1 MINKIKRYLLA
12 LLLVVAISPA
22 AIVAQQKTIIVSGSV
37 QFDVPGA
44 KMQIFTG
51 SGPEKRVL
59 AEFDLDQNR
68 KFRQELKVDQPGLLT
83 IDCKGTEQLNFWAED
98 ENIEVN
104 FRGADTAKV
113 KSASLATI
121 KGGPKNDL
129 MNLINHNVFLNRQM
143 SGSTS
148 AALKSVAYTSPAERD
163 KATRAISELNTQ
175 DLKDRMIFL
184 SELFPATTSIVAVLN
199 QFNYQRDRDI
209 IDRIAAKIYAIH
221 PNYPPLD
228 SFYKIKEAAAERV
241 RKMAIGA
248 TAPEFAFPTQ
258 DGKLLGPKDY
268 RGKTLIIDFW
278 ASWCGPC
285 IAEIPHLKKLYE
297 NYKDKGLEILSV
309 SIDKDSK
316 EWLKAVET
324 IQMPWKQVLSPNA
337 GAELMSL
344 YQFNMIPFIILID
357 KDGKIVNKHLRG
369 EALETAVKQLIGLS
383 K

>member
-1 MINKIKRYLLA
+1 MNKIIKQYLLA
-12 LLLVVAISPA
+12 LVLIASITPA
-22 AIVAQQKTIIVSGSV
+22 ALFAQQKTIVVSGSV
-37 QFDVPGA
+37 QFDVPGVQ
-44 KMQIFTG
+44 MQIISG
-51 SGPEKRVL
+51 SGPEKRVI
-59 AEFDLDQNR
+59 AEFDLDQNGR
-68 KFRQELKVDQPGLLT
+68 FRQEIAVDQPGVLT
-83 IDCKGTEQLNFWAED
+83 IDCMRTELLNFWAED

-113 KSASLATI
+113 KSASLTTI

-143 SGSTS
+143 SNSTS
-148 AALKSVAYTSPAERD
+148 AVLRSIVYTSPTERD
-163 KATRAISELNTQ
+163 NVTRAISNLNTQ

-199 QFNYQRDRDI
+199 YFNYGRDRDV
-209 IDRIAAKIYAIH
+209 IDKIAAKIYANY
-221 PNYPPLD
+221 PSYPPLD
-228 SFYKIKEAAAERV
+228 AFFQAKEAAAERV

-248 TAPEFAFPTQ
+248 TTPEFAFPTP

-268 RGKTLIIDFW
+268 RGKILIIDFW

-316 EWLKAVET
+316 EWLKSIET
-324 IQMPWKQVLSPNA
+324 IQMPWEQILSPNA
-337 GAELMSL
+337 GRELMTL
-344 YQFNMIPFIILID
+344 YQFSMIPFIILID
-357 KDGKIVNKHLRG
+357 KEGKIVNKHLKG
-369 EALETAVKQLIGLS
+369 EALETAIKNLL
-383 K
+383 

>member
-1 MINKIKRYLLA
+1 MNKKITRSLLA
-12 LLLVVAISPA
+12 LLLIVAISPA
-22 AIVAQQKTIIVSGSV
+22 AITAQQKTIVVSGSV

-51 SGPEKRVL
+51 SGPDKRVL
-59 AEFDLDQNR
+59 AEFDIDENR
-68 KFRQELKVDQPGLLT
+68 RFRQEIKVDQPGVLSF
-83 IDCKGTEQLNFWAED
+83 DCKKTELLNFWAED
-98 ENIEVN
+98 ESVELNY
-104 FRGADTAKV
+104 RGADTAKV
-113 KSASLATI
+113 KSTSFTAI

-129 MNLINHNVFLNRQM
+129 MNLINHNIFLNRQM
-143 SGSTS
+143 SNSTS
-148 AALKSVAYTSPAERD
+148 AVLKGIVYTSPAERD
-163 KATRAISELNTQ
+163 KATRAISDLNTQ
-175 DLKDRMIFL
+175 DLKERMVYL
-184 SELFPATTSIVAVLN
+184 SELFPETTSIVAVLN
-199 QFNYQRDRDI
+199 YFNYQRDRDI
-209 IDRIAAKIYAIH
+209 IDKISAKIYAIY

-228 SFYKIKEAAAERV
+228 KFYKTKEEAAERT

-248 TAPEFAFPTQ
+248 TAPEFAFPTP

-309 SIDKDSK
+309 SIDKDGK

-324 IQMPWKQVLSPNA
+324 IQMPWKQILSPNA
-337 GAELMSL
+337 GAELMGL

-357 KDGKIVNKHLRG
+357 KEGKIVNKHLRG
-369 EALETAVKQLIGLS
+369 EALETAVKALIGLS